1 MNHLFFPYL
10 THFIQAIL
18 HRLIHHGFINTVL
31 CFEKASWFCVTN
43 IPGLPETSLEKIL
56 LSLRQ
61 IIFKL
66 LLNGEKKMNFLDLAL
81 LLVLL
86 VYPLAS
92 LHLSKLLLNYS
103 VVYTQ

>member
-1 MNHLFFPYL
+1 
-10 THFIQAIL
+10 
-18 HRLIHHGFINTVL
+18 
-31 CFEKASWFCVTN
+31 
-43 IPGLPETSLEKIL
+43 
-56 LSLRQ
+56 
-61 IIFKL
+61 
-66 LLNGEKKMNFLDLAL
+66 MNFLDLAL